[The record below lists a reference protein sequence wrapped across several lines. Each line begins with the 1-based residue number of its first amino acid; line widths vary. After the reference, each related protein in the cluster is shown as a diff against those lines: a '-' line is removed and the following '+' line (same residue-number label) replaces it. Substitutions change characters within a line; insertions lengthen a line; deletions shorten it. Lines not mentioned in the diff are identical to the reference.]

1 MTLSRINKS
10 YTPLNSI
17 FLTIYDFPIYYNRQ
31 ISKDYKTITSCKE
44 DVSFY
49 RSDLSSYD
57 MNNKLDND
65 LYYIMQLRIGNNFNF
80 KLDEYGH
87 SIATTIDYSKSDNTI
102 SNTKTG
108 VV

>member
-10 YTPLNSI
+10 YTPLNSR

-31 ISKDYKTITSCKE
+31 ISKFYKVIPSCKE
-44 DVSFY
+44 DLSLY
-49 RSDLSSYD
+49 RNDLSSYD

-65 LYYIMQLRIGNNFNF
+65 SAYTMQLRIGNNFNF

-102 SNTKTG
+102 NNTKTG

>member
-1 MTLSRINKS
+1 M
-10 YTPLNSI
+10 
-17 FLTIYDFPIYYNRQ
+17 D
-31 ISKDYKTITSCKE
+31 
-44 DVSFY
+44 

-65 LYYIMQLRIGNNFNF
+65 LSYIMQLRIGNNFNF